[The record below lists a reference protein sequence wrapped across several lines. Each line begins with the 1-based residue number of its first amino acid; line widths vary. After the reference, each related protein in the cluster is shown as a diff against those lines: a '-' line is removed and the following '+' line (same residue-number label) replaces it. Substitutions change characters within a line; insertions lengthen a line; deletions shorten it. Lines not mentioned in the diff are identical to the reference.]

1 MRYLLTL
8 LGVIALLVQNV
19 SAAER
24 PNLVMIFTDDQRYDA
39 VGYAGNDAVHTP
51 NLDRLAQQ
59 GLIFRN
65 CFVNTSICA
74 ISRANLLSGQYPGRH
89 GIDDFHKTFTPEQ
102 LRRTVPARLRDAGYQ
117 TAFFGKWGIGDS
129 PKRTHQGAAV
139 FDYWAG
145 QPMQTCFFHESDCRY
160 VRFNGFDR
168 PLDDLCDCPADASG
182 RLGYRNRVGKA
193 NLQAPL
199 HVDAEIAPM
208 HVERFLDGRDVEK
221 PFCLMLFFKSPHGP
235 FTDWD
240 PTTEHLT
247 DGKEMPRPPAATLA
261 NANREPKIIK
271 ESLGR
276 PSGMRYLQDPKWFD
290 RHMRDYYRLIASMDA
305 GVGRIM
311 QSLSERGLDQNT
323 VVLFTSDNGHYKGE
337 HGLAGK
343 WLMHE
348 PSLRVPGFLFDPRQP
363 CAKATDR
370 MVITTDFSATLLAL
384 AGIDIPGD
392 MTGHS
397 LTALYANATAPWR
410 KDFYYDHPYGHG
422 GRIPRTIGVR
432 AETHTYTRYTDPN
445 PPFEQLFDLVSD
457 ADQLNNLAGQPNHAA
472 LLKRLRKRC
481 DELRSE
487 YD

>member
-19 SAAER
+19 SATER

-59 GLIFRN
+59 
-65 CFVNTSICA
+65 V
-74 ISRANLLSGQYPGRH
+74 SGQYPGRH

-208 HVERFLDGRDVEK
+208 HVERFLE
-221 PFCLMLFFKSPHGP
+221 
-235 FTDWD
+235 
-240 PTTEHLT
+240 
-247 DGKEMPRPPAATLA
+247 
-261 NANREPKIIK
+261 
-271 ESLGR
+271 R
-276 PSGMRYLQDPKWFD
+276 PSPT
-290 RHMRDYYRLIASMDA
+290 
-305 GVGRIM
+305 RIV
-311 QSLSERGLDQNT
+311 S
-323 VVLFTSDNGHYKGE
+323 
-337 HGLAGK
+337 
-343 WLMHE
+343 
-348 PSLRVPGFLFDPRQP
+348 PR
-363 CAKATDR
+363 
-370 MVITTDFSATLLAL
+370 
-384 AGIDIPGD
+384 
-392 MTGHS
+392 
-397 LTALYANATAPWR
+397 
-410 KDFYYDHPYGHG
+410 
-422 GRIPRTIGVR
+422 
-432 AETHTYTRYTDPN
+432 
-445 PPFEQLFDLVSD
+445 
-457 ADQLNNLAGQPNHAA
+457 
-472 LLKRLRKRC
+472 
-481 DELRSE
+481 
-487 YD
+487 